1 MRKVIFTAAL
11 LSTVASIAIAQEA
24 PYSQTLDE
32 QAARVRSGQPAVPM
46 ANPPSSV
53 PDKMARKPISTEWP
67 ATSGG
72 TVSSSGYSETP
83 VTPVARDGEI
93 IQSQG
98 SDAIPALPLTV
109 FTSRSVK
116 YVTGGVGDEELAQL
130 KSIENDFNMRLL
142 IARTEGNYIGDA
154 TVRIL
159 DSSGAEVIAIGDAGP
174 YVYASLM
181 PGTYTVEVT
190 TADGMSKRVTTKVPQ
205 APGSKAVVRF

>member
-11 LSTVASIAIAQEA
+11 LSTVTSIAIAQEA

-32 QAARVRSGQPAVPM
+32 QAQRVQNGQPAVPM
-46 ANPPSSV
+46 ANSPV
-53 PDKMARKPISTEWP
+53 PNKMERKPMTNEWP
-67 ATSGG
+67 ASA
-72 TVSSSGYSETP
+72 SSMSSTGYSSTP

-93 IQSQG
+93 IQSEG
-98 SDAIPALPLTV
+98 ANAIPALPLTV

-142 IARTEGNYIGDA
+142 IARVQGNYIGDA

-181 PGTYTVEVT
+181 PGTYTIEVT
-190 TADGMSKRVTTKVPQ
+190 TADGMSKRITTKVPH
-205 APGSKAVVRF
+205 AAGSKAVVRF